1 MRIDEQL
8 ELFLTALIEEFQE
21 RRPSDLDFSNLVDL
35 SAPTQMY
42 GLTLPAGT
50 GVSCVIH
57 VAHDPS
63 GSSALARVL
72 RFADREDLEAA
83 LERRAVT
90 FGGNEL
96 PMRDVIP
103 GEWTTDHS
111 ILEQAAIELA
121 RGAERPIEVEPG
133 RFAVHGQRIVMTDP
147 PGARWTAFYREPL
160 PPLAEALRLLGRAHR
175 SDQPSVT
182 EALVESPRQA
192 AIAAF
197 AEPPLWFGDPPEPT
211 PVETARGQTLTSK
224 IQAWDDDIV
233 ATRPISGV
241 DVFVTRKGRVTAVT
255 DDSSL
260 GADLLNQVFAALD
273 RGGIVQLAA
282 GRDDLIEITDLD
294 THTGA
299 MRGYGS
305 AVSDRNQRMD
315 GIRART
321 RTMTPYTQLVLLP
334 EDCATQALSIAE
346 ACHSDEVNRTRS
358 LRLADART
366 LREKGH
372 DTEAFIVAWALIENW
387 VEQTFDGF
395 WRGSG
400 KTRSGTPP
408 MQWSAAQ
415 RSDLLLAADEL
426 TQAEFDAIDKLRRFR
441 NRIVHDLRNAAASDS
456 EECLRVAGTLCQLP
470 ACETEGA
477 KTTMFG
483 TIF

>member
-211 PVETARGQTLTSK
+211 PVETARGQTLTSNGDGGDH
-224 IQAWDDDIV
+224 AWGGGQLVVGDGVRGRTLYGEYPLLQIDGPVDVGGGRMIPSISSDQYA
-233 ATRPISGV
+233 ATLARWFGV
-241 DVFVTRKGRVTAVT
+241 DEASLPAVT
-255 DDSSL
+255 PSL
-260 GADLLNQVFAALD
+260 NNFAIKDLGF
-273 RGGIVQLAA
+273 
-282 GRDDLIEITDLD
+282 LI
-294 THTGA
+294 
-299 MRGYGS
+299 
-305 AVSDRNQRMD
+305 
-315 GIRART
+315 
-321 RTMTPYTQLVLLP
+321 
-334 EDCATQALSIAE
+334 
-346 ACHSDEVNRTRS
+346 
-358 LRLADART
+358 
-366 LREKGH
+366 
-372 DTEAFIVAWALIENW
+372 
-387 VEQTFDGF
+387 
-395 WRGSG
+395 
-400 KTRSGTPP
+400 
-408 MQWSAAQ
+408 
-415 RSDLLLAADEL
+415 
-426 TQAEFDAIDKLRRFR
+426 
-441 NRIVHDLRNAAASDS
+441 
-456 EECLRVAGTLCQLP
+456 
-470 ACETEGA
+470 
-477 KTTMFG
+477 
-483 TIF
+483 